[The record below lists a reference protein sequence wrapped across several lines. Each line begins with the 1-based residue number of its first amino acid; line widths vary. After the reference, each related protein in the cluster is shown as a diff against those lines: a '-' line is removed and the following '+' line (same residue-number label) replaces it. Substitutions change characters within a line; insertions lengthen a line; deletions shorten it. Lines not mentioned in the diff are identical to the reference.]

1 MRAQRLFCGKYYSQ
15 SRGDTLSKLM
25 REEDNEKARTLSK
38 TPAVTRWPQR
48 RDRNFREKE
57 GSPLEGTRF
66 CQNRATKVSK
76 GRRRTRLQVLQ
87 SPRTWGGSALRGW
100 ISKEG
105 RKNARSSPL
114 PLLWLPDKRT
124 TSCSDKTSCVRLRRG
139 QPRSPHLLRDSDEAE
154 GRRARGGERADEPR
168 TDCDPN
174 PGPTPARAPC
184 STDRGRPG
192 WDAPHVPDRRG
203 GEGGGDEEAEKIP
216 LGATYPLK

>member
-87 SPRTWGGSALRGW
+87 SPRTWGGAVRFEGGSRKKAERTRAALLCLSCGFLIREPQAAA
-100 ISKEG
+100 IRQAVCASDVASH
-105 RKNARSSPL
+105 AR
-114 PLLWLPDKRT
+114 RT
-124 TSCSDKTSCVRLRRG
+124 CCAIRTRQREEE
-139 QPRSPHLLRDSDEAE
+139 PE
-154 GRRARGGERADEPR
+154 GERER
-168 TDCDPN
+168 TSL
-174 PGPTPARAPC
+174 GRTAIPTPVQHLRVHLAQPTAADQAGTHPMC
-184 STDRGRPG
+184 QI
-192 WDAPHVPDRRG
+192 G
-203 GEGGGDEEAEKIP
+203 GEGRE
-216 LGATYPLK
+216 GATKRQRKYRWGRHTH